1 MNNRNF
7 LKLLMRGKQAKQSR
21 KKEFFIYDGNITL
34 LYNEPYEGEDNLVL
48 IGVSTRQD
56 IEKWE
61 AFKVGGGVEACN
73 TPSKN
78 AKSVWQKFC
87 KDIGVT

>member
-1 MNNRNF
+1 MSKDKTKSKN
-7 LKLLMRGKQAKQSR
+7 
-21 KKEFFIYDGNITL
+21 
-34 LYNEPYEGEDNLVL
+34 EGEDDLVL

-61 AFKVGGGVEACN
+61 AFKVRGGVEACN

>member
-7 LKLLMRGKQAKQSR
+7 LKLLMRGEQVKQSR
-21 KKEFFIYDGNITL
+21 KKGFFIYDGNITL
-34 LYNEPYEGEDNLVL
+34 LYNEPYEGKEDLVL

-61 AFKVGGGVEACN
+61 AFKVGAVLRLA
-73 TPSKN
+73 TPPLKMPN
-78 AKSVWQKFC
+78 RCGRNFARILK
-87 KDIGVT
+87 

>member
-7 LKLLMRGKQAKQSR
+7 LKLLMRGKQVKQSR

-34 LYNEPYEGEDNLVL
+34 LYNKPYEGGDDLVL

>member
-7 LKLLMRGKQAKQSR
+7 LKLLMRGEQVKQSR
-21 KKEFFIYDGNITL
+21 KKEFFIYDGEIAL
-34 LYNEPYEGEDNLVL
+34 LDNKSYEGEEDLTL
-48 IGVSTRQD
+48 IGVCTRQD